1 MFKRFNTN
9 HYENHNDFLQKIKF
23 EKRTILIVQ
32 ILIFIISMTLWE
44 FAARMQWIDT
54 FLTSYPSA
62 VWNLFVK
69 LVKSGSL
76 FEHVSVSVMETVV
89 GFTFGTFFG
98 ILIAILLWWSNF
110 ISKVLDPYLV
120 ILNSLPKT
128 ALAPIIILWVGA
140 GYSGIIATA
149 IAVSIVIT
157 IMNVYNGFISTDEDK
172 LKLLRTFGATKYQ
185 EFTKVVLPSSI
196 PTMINTLKI
205 NIGLSWVGVIV
216 GEFLVSK
223 AGIGYLIVYGGQV
236 FNLTLVMMSV
246 FILAIV
252 AALMYQG
259 VAIIEKRYLK
269 WQK

>member
-1 MFKRFNTN
+1 
-9 HYENHNDFLQKIKF
+9 
-23 EKRTILIVQ
+23 
-32 ILIFIISMTLWE
+32 
-44 FAARMQWIDT
+44 
-54 FLTSYPSA
+54 
-62 VWNLFVK
+62 
-69 LVKSGSL
+69 
-76 FEHVSVSVMETVV
+76 
-89 GFTFGTFFG
+89 
-98 ILIAILLWWSNF
+98 
-110 ISKVLDPYLV
+110 
-120 ILNSLPKT
+120 
-128 ALAPIIILWVGA
+128 
-140 GYSGIIATA
+140 
-149 IAVSIVIT
+149 
-157 IMNVYNGFISTDEDK
+157 MNVYNGFISTDEDK

-259 VAIIEKRYLK
+259 VAIIEKRYFKSDHNFGRFCYISLYTLSNTLLSIFMLFHISSAFTA
-269 WQK
+269 